1 MGHGMSPQI
10 RELCDLLIRWVHL
23 IAGIMWIGNSM
34 LFNWLDRNLERSE
47 GSLPNYQGK
56 IWLLHSG
63 AFYDVDK
70 KLLGPNEMP
79 AKLHWFKWQN
89 FTTWASGILLL
100 FVVYYAGGGALLI
113 DPSVRALGA
122 PVAIAISLT
131 FIVGSWYFYDLVW
144 ISPLAKKPI
153 VAATV
158 SFIYMGLASFA
169 LTKIFSGRAAY
180 IHVGV
185 ILGTLMTGNVWFVIV
200 PSQRELVA
208 ATMAGREQNAA
219 ISLRAKERSIH
230 NNYMTFPLLF
240 MMVSNHFPSTY
251 GGRHAW
257 IVLFVI
263 SIGGALVRHL
273 MNIRFHY
280 TGWFP
285 VAAFVVL
292 ASVLSLFFLTRPEHH
307 ESSGSGEKIAFH
319 TVQGVMHDRCLQCHS
334 AHPTDDTWKTAPAG
348 VMFDSPEQVKRLAPR
363 IKERAVISR
372 TMPLANKTGI
382 TQSERDLIGDW
393 IDQGASTD

>member
-1 MGHGMSPQI
+1 VTAQL
-10 RELCDLLIRWVHL
+10 RELLDLFIRWVHL

-34 LFNWLDRNLERSE
+34 LFNWLDRNLEKPAGNSD
-47 GSLPNYQGK
+47 PNYQGK

-70 KLLGPNEMP
+70 RLLRPNEMP

-89 FTTWASGILLL
+89 FATWASGIGLL
-100 FVVYYAGGGALLI
+100 FVVYYSGGGALLI
-113 DPSVRALGA
+113 DPAVRALG
-122 PVAIAISLT
+122 PVVAITISLT
-131 FIVGSWYFYDLVW
+131 FIVVSWFFYDLVW
-144 ISPLAKKPI
+144 ISPLAKKPFW
-153 VAATV
+153 AAAL
-158 SFIYMGLASFA
+158 SFVYMGTAAFL

-200 PSQRELVA
+200 PSQKELVA
-208 ATMAGREQNAA
+208 ATTEGREQDAS

-240 MMVSNHFPSTY
+240 MMISNHFPSTY

-257 IVLFVI
+257 IILFTVA
-263 SIGGALVRHL
+263 IGGALSRHVL
-273 MNIRFHY
+273 NIRFNY
-280 TGWFP
+280 KSWLP
-285 VAAFVVL
+285 AFGLVVL
-292 ASVLSLFFLTRPEHH
+292 GTVVSLFILTKPEHAEH
-307 ESSGSGEKIAFH
+307 AHQEQIAFH
-319 TVQGVMHDRCLQCHS
+319 TVQAVMHERCLQCHS
-334 AHPTDDTWKTAPAG
+334 AHPTDDVWKSAPSG
-348 VMFDSPEQVKRLAPR
+348 VMFDTPDQIKRLAPR

-372 TMPLANKTGI
+372 TMPLQNKTQI

-393 IDQGASTD
+393 IDEGAPLD